1 MMFNG
6 INFNFGQVNVS
17 ISTVDTEKATGY
29 IDIKIPIKDMELEIS
44 IKRWTGWNGNTEVNA
59 HFDLHGPKKVQ
70 PEPDYDE
77 DVDGEGDEDH
87 EEESA

>member
-6 INFNFGQVNVS
+6 INFKFGSVDVS
-17 ISTVDTEKATGY
+17 ISSIDTEKATGY
-29 IDIKIPIKDMELEIS
+29 LDIKIPVKDFVMEIS
-44 IKRWTGWNGNTEVNA
+44 IKRWIGWSGNVEVNA
-59 HFDLHGPKKVQ
+59 HFDLHGPTKEQ

-77 DVDGEGDEDH
+77 DEDGEGDEDH